1 MVSRSGIVF
10 GQARP
15 IPQGVSG
22 GIPGGPGGFLRR
34 PAVSRPPSAPISS
47 AGGAP
52 FSAAVISETVHKL
65 RDGSEITQRRA
76 PSHVYRDSKGRV
88 RADQPEGLDPET
100 HESPV
105 EVYIYDPVA
114 KLNYTLD
121 TSTKIATPFS
131 VAPVS
136 SRIPSSYPPQ
146 RPPGYLPNPPAVMLS
161 YFGEV
166 ISLKPERSTQSLGI
180 KQMEGIAVEGTRV
193 TAALPAGW
201 EGFDRAFQVIVE
213 YWWSKELDIVVLWTC
228 DDPRAGY
235 FTWKL
240 TQILR
245 TEPDAGLFQI
255 PQDYKLE
262 EVRKW

>member
-1 MVSRSGIVF
+1 MLSLSRIMS

-15 IPQGVSG
+15 LPQGVSG
-22 GIPGGPGGFLRR
+22 GIPGGPGGFLFR

-47 AGGAP
+47 VTGAP

-76 PSHVYRDSKGRV
+76 ASHVYRDSKGRV
-88 RADQPEGLDPET
+88 RADKPEGLDPQT
-100 HESPV
+100 HEPPV

-121 TSTKIATPFS
+121 TSLKIATPFS
-131 VAPVS
+131 VPPGSGRMPV
-136 SRIPSSYPPQ
+136 IYPPQ
-146 RPPGYLPNPPAVMLS
+146 PPPGVLLNPPAVMLS
-161 YFGEV
+161 RNGEV
-166 ISLKPERSTQSLGI
+166 IGLKPERSTQSLGM
-180 KQMEGIAVEGTRV
+180 KQMEGIVVEGTRV

-201 EGFDRAFQVIVE
+201 EGFDRAFQVTVE
-213 YWWSKELDIVVLWTC
+213 YWWSKELDSVILWTC

-235 FTWKL
+235 FIWKL

-245 TEPDAGLFQI
+245 AEPAPSLFQM
-255 PQDYKLE
+255 PADYNLG
-262 EVRKW
+262 EVHR